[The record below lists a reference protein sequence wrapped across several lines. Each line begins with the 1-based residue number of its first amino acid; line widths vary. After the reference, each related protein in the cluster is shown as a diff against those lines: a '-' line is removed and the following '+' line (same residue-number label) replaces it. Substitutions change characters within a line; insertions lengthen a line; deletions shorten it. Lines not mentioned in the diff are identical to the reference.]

1 MSETIL
7 SELIKLE
14 ESNRDAWLNQ
24 DIQVLQDLLADDF
37 MEIDDSGRMSKDDLL
52 GNLFPKLTLITYN
65 MEDYEVIIAC
75 ADTATLTYRVFE
87 KATVEGNE
95 FQGDFHVA
103 ATFTKRDGRWRLLLW
118 QSTLFN
124 G

>member
-7 SELIKLE
+7 SELIVLE

-24 DIQVLQDLLADDF
+24 DIRVLQDLLADDF
-37 MEIDDSGRMSKDDLL
+37 VEVTDSGRMSKDDIL
-52 GNLFPKLTLITYN
+52 GDLFPKLTLNTYD
-65 MEDYEVIIAC
+65 MEDYELIV
-75 ADTATLTYRVFE
+75 ADANTATLTYRVFE

-118 QSTLFN
+118 QATPFN

>member
-1 MSETIL
+1 MSEAIL
-7 SELIKLE
+7 SELIALE
-14 ESNRDAWLNQ
+14 ESNRDAWFNRDLQ
-24 DIQVLQDLLADDF
+24 ALQDLLADDF

-52 GNLFPKLTLITYN
+52 GGLFPKLTLITYD
-65 MEDYEVIIAC
+65 MEDFEAVIAD

-87 KATVEGNE
+87 KATVEDDE
-95 FQGDFHVA
+95 FEGDFTVA

-118 QSTLFN
+118 QSTPFE